1 MTTSTALAKADAAAF
16 EKHAEVVDA
25 VPCEDNGLETLTL
38 EEWRSRVQAEGE
50 RRADWEERTVKL
62 WFFNKLGT
70 QAQLAKELKVTAR
83 TVRRRLQSLR
93 GKREIP
99 PLDPTDGRKDAQKD
113 RKKEGTK
120 APSRVLESWNHAMT
134 GVNYVL
140 KQIPA
145 NRLSEVKRAQMKVDL
160 SAKYMETA
168 DNIDDVEAREA
179 IESEMA
185 TWQETVKS
193 ATATKPKQL
202 PQKAKQETKPPGEQ
216 MSIDMGAEPTPKPTP
231 EPEWG
236 SEASEAQESTPEP
249 TPEPTPAPES
259 KGTGDQKPAEESDTA
274 TESDEECPL
283 TDAMKRLPEMLGVKQ
298 EEAPKGPEPGE
309 ELKTTFEE
317 VAAEANCK

>member
-1 MTTSTALAKADAAAF
+1 MTTSTAVVKAETTAVEA
-16 EKHAEVVDA
+16 HAEVVDA

-99 PLDPTDGRKDAQKD
+99 PLDPTDRRKDGQKD
-113 RKKEGTK
+113 RKKGEKAIK

-160 SAKYMETA
+160 SARYMETA

-185 TWQETVKS
+185 PWLETVKS

-274 TESDEECPL
+274 TESDE
-283 TDAMKRLPEMLGVKQ
+283 
-298 EEAPKGPEPGE
+298 APKGPEPGE
-309 ELKTTFEE
+309 GLNPTFEQ